1 MIAFYVINGFKT
13 MLFKNIIYGTT
24 KTVVTD

>member
-1 MIAFYVINGFKT
+1 MIAFYVINGFKA

-24 KTVVTD
+24 KTVVAD